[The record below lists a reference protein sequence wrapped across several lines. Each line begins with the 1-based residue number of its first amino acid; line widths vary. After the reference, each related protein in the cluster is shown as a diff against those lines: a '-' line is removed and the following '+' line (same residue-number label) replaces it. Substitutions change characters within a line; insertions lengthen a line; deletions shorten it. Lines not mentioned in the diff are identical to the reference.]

1 MENLRW
7 CGLYVQY
14 LFVFVDKF
22 EVVRRE
28 FEHLAVSQFEGF
40 SCGFLWSGRFTMR
53 TDVWFVRFFRAAG
66 LGLLATG
73 TAFAIAAM
81 GATAQT
87 APAQAQVTFTKDVA
101 PIFYRSCVRCH
112 RPDEIAPMSLLTYND
127 ARPWARAIKE
137 RVSKREM
144 PPWFLD
150 KTLGIQKYQNDPSL
164 TDEEIA
170 TIARWVD
177 GARCRVTQPTCRRC
191 RRSMTSAHGGS

>member
-1 MENLRW
+1 
-7 CGLYVQY
+7 
-14 LFVFVDKF
+14 
-22 EVVRRE
+22 
-28 FEHLAVSQFEGF
+28 
-40 SCGFLWSGRFTMR
+40 MR

-66 LGLLATG
+66 LGLLATA

-87 APAQAQVTFTKDVA
+87 TPTQVQVTFTKDVA

-150 KTLGIQKYQNDPSL
+150 KRIGIQHFKNDRSL
-164 TDEEIA
+164 SDEEIA
-170 TIARWVD
+170 IIVRWVD
-177 GARCRVTQPTCRRC
+177 SGAPQGDPANMPPMPAFGDSKAWAIGTPDLVVKYP
-191 RRSMTSAHGGS
+191 